1 MGRSC
6 LINVYSR
13 PTTESRSMRIL
24 LPAAILTLVAI
35 DPCHGHDYEEAYRLR
50 ERREILP
57 LEELLRRHDLGP
69 GTRILEIETEVEHGR
84 LLYEIEYLDG
94 SGRVR
99 EIWMDARTG
108 ETVLRGT
115 DD

>member
-1 MGRSC
+1 
-6 LINVYSR
+6 
-13 PTTESRSMRIL
+13 MRIL
-24 LPAAILTLVAI
+24 LPALILSLVVI
-35 DPCHGHDYEEAYRLR
+35 GPSHGHDYEDAYRLR

-57 LEELLRRHDLGP
+57 LEELLRRIDLGP
-69 GTRILEIETEVEHGR
+69 GARILEIETEHEQGC

>member
-6 LINVYSR
+6 LINAYSR
-13 PTTESRSMRIL
+13 PTAESGSMRIL
-24 LPAAILTLVAI
+24 LPAAILTLAVI
-35 DPCHGHDYEEAYRLR
+35 GPCHSHDYEDAYRLR
-50 ERREILP
+50 EHRDILP

-69 GTRILEIETEVEHGR
+69 GARILEIETEVEQGR
-84 LLYEIEYLDG
+84 ILYEIEYLDG

>member
-1 MGRSC
+1 M
-6 LINVYSR
+6 Y
-13 PTTESRSMRIL
+13 TL
-24 LPAAILTLVAI
+24 LPAAILTLVVI
-35 DPCHGHDYEEAYRLR
+35 GPCHGHDYEDAYRLR

-57 LEELLRRHDLGP
+57 LEELLRRHGLGP
-69 GTRILEIETEVEHGR
+69 GMRILEIETEVEQGR

-108 ETVLRGT
+108 ETVSRET